1 MASKFEVCLE
11 LQGALAQLCERS
23 STTLILDTPQ
33 DVLGLRVAAARQ
45 LNVTAHL
52 GGLRVWQHSQLLE
65 SDHMMM
71 RSATLQLSLELSD
84 GEKALLNLLES
95 KSCALVE
102 ATEAL
107 AKHKKAHELQ
117 LAEEMEKRSRLQAV
131 VDGIAAKAL
140 ATRKDH
146 DGDADMP
153 PFGMPPP
160 PFGMPMPPP
169 PVPAAVPAAAAVP
182 APRPQCMLADGPAC
196 RMAATW
202 LMGPSGCEAVDDSV
216 MTPACKSGAQN
227 ESCEIQLYFSVFLC
241 QASQSAV
248 KMHRGI
254 ETTSLREARILPTGF
269 FHDRS
274 CVSQRIFQMRFG
286 DGSSLRVGMYS

>member
-52 GGLRVWQHSQLLE
+52 GGLRVWQHSQLLD
-65 SDHMMM
+65 SDH
-71 RSATLQLSLELSD
+71 S
-84 GEKALLNLLES
+84 
-95 KSCALVE
+95 
-102 ATEAL
+102 
-107 AKHKKAHELQ
+107 
-117 LAEEMEKRSRLQAV
+117 
-131 VDGIAAKAL
+131 
-140 ATRKDH
+140 
-146 DGDADMP
+146 
-153 PFGMPPP
+153 
-160 PFGMPMPPP
+160 
-169 PVPAAVPAAAAVP
+169 
-182 APRPQCMLADGPAC
+182 
-196 RMAATW
+196 
-202 LMGPSGCEAVDDSV
+202 
-216 MTPACKSGAQN
+216 
-227 ESCEIQLYFSVFLC
+227 
-241 QASQSAV
+241 QASQSAL

-286 DGSSLRVGMYS
+286 DGSLRVGMYS